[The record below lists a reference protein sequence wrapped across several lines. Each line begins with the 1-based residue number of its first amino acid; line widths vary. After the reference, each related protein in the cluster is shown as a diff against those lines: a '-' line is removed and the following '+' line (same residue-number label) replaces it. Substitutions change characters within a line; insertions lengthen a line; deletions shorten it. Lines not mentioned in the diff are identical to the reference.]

1 MFERIEL
8 MSLARASTSH
18 AALRNAVVARN
29 IANAD
34 TPGFTARDLQPFAE
48 SYRQNHTA
56 PLRRTRAGH
65 IPNPAWSPGPARE
78 LQPEAE
84 ASPNGNTVSLEEEM
98 FKLAEVKR
106 RHELS
111 VGIYQSALNLMRTS
125 IDRRN

>member
-8 MSLARASTSH
+8 INLARASTGH
-18 AALRNAVVARN
+18 AARHNAVVARN

-34 TPGFTARDLQPFAE
+34 TPGFIARDLQPFAE
-48 SYRQNHTA
+48 SYHRNQM
-56 PLRRTRAGH
+56 PEMRMTRMKH
-65 IPNPAWSPGPARE
+65 LPNPAWSPGRARE
-78 LQPEAE
+78 FQPDGE

-125 IDRRN
+125 IDGRR

>member
-8 MSLARASTSH
+8 INIAGASTGH
-18 AALRNAVVARN
+18 AARHNAVVARN

-34 TPGFTARDLQPFAE
+34 TPGFVARDLQSFAE
-48 SYRQNHTA
+48 SYRQNHATS
-56 PLRRTRAGH
+56 LRRTRMDH
-65 IPNPAWSPGPARE
+65 LPQPARSSGQARE
-78 LQPEAE
+78 LQPDAD

-98 FKLAEVKR
+98 FKLAEVKH

-125 IDRRN
+125 IDGRR

>member
-8 MSLARASTSH
+8 INLVRASTGH
-18 AALRNAVVARN
+18 AARHNAVVARN

-34 TPGFTARDLQPFAE
+34 TPGFIARDLQSFAE
-48 SYRQNHTA
+48 SYHRDNASSLH
-56 PLRRTRAGH
+56 RTRMSH
-65 IPNPAWSPGPARE
+65 LPDPAWSSGKARE
-78 LQPEAE
+78 LQPDAD

-98 FKLAEVKR
+98 FKLAQVKR

-125 IDRRN
+125 IDSRR